1 MKKLILFSFILSL
14 FLVSFVLA
22 SATEINYTTSSYDTS
37 FSFPKYS
44 GIQIEQLKYDPYP
57 VTPGEYFDIYI
68 KAQAIGDTVNNAI
81 FELTPEFPFSLDSN
95 ENPIREYGD
104 VSSEIVM
111 KYKVRVSKD
120 AVEGVNQLKL
130 EYTTNGNEWAIT
142 DFDVQVDNSK
152 TDFDLVIQDSTSSET
167 SIAIANTG
175 KNTANSLIVK
185 IPEQQN
191 FRVTGTNGQM
201 VGNLNSGDY
210 TVVSFSLAPTGMG
223 SRSERNLT
231 VQLDYTD
238 LIGERRSVLKDI
250 QVGPQTLSG
259 FNMTGTTGQSY
270 GNFAGGRTNAKKN
283 NSFWYEWGVILI
295 LVILI
300 FIIYKKYPKQTKN
313 LFNKIK
319 NKFRKKGFQEHSD
332 KTPDWVLK
340 EKEKKK

>member
-1 MKKLILFSFILSL
+1 MKKLILFSFMLL
-14 FLVSFVLA
+14 FLVSFV
-22 SATEINYTTSSYDTS
+22 SATTEINYTAHDYGVALD
-37 FSFPKYS
+37 FPKYS
-44 GIQIEQLKYDPYP
+44 GVQITQLKYDPYP

-68 KAQAIGDTVNNAI
+68 KVQAIGDSVKDAT
-81 FELTPEFPFSLDSN
+81 FELTPEFPFSLDGN
-95 ENPIREYGD
+95 ENPIRKYGS
-104 VSSEIVM
+104 VSSDIVM
-111 KYKVRVSKD
+111 KYKVRVDKD

-130 EYTTNGNEWAIT
+130 KYSINEEENYWTTT
-142 DFDVQVDNSK
+142 QLDVQVDNSK
-152 TDFDLVIQDSTSSET
+152 TDFDLVIQDSTFSET

-191 FRVTGTNGQM
+191 FGVTGTNGQM
-201 VGNLNSGDY
+201 VGNLDSGDY
-210 TVVSFSLAPTGMG
+210 TVVSFSLAPTGMD

-231 VQLDYTD
+231 VELDYTD
-238 LIGERRSVLKDI
+238 AIGERRSILKDI

-259 FNMTGTTGQSY
+259 LNMTGQSS

-283 NSFWYEWGVILI
+283 SSFWYEIGVILI

-300 FIIYKKYPKQTKN
+300 IIIYKKYTKQIKN

-319 NKFRKKGFQEHSD
+319 NKFRKKDIQAHSD

-340 EKEKKK
+340 EREKEKKK